1 REPAA
6 AGGVAQ
12 NSERL
17 ETRYGNASPDMPRM
31 EFLDDG
37 ARSAD
42 VIRIAMRQDEVVEA
56 PDAGRAQ
63 DRSDDAIADVEGGR
77 ADESSGID
85 EQRRSM
91 RQPDE
96 RRVALTDIEKCRM
109 KPSISARGQPRPG
122 LGKHPDRRGN
132 NDQHRDRGD
141 RREDILSDRTRS
153 PMSKVDAPTSPPA
166 STSSVDPCGSR
177 MNAASP

>member
-1 REPAA
+1 
-6 AGGVAQ
+6 
-12 NSERL
+12 
-17 ETRYGNASPDMPRM
+17 
-31 EFLDDG
+31 
-37 ARSAD
+37 
-42 VIRIAMRQDEVVEA
+42 
-56 PDAGRAQ
+56 DAGRAQ

-122 LGKHPDRRGN
+122 LGKHPDRGDDDDQRRARRARGEN
-132 NDQHRDRGD
+132 
-141 RREDILSDRTRS
+141 ILSQA
-153 PMSKVDAPTSPPA
+153 APARYEREVIS
-166 STSSVDPCGSR
+166 DDD
-177 MNAASP
+177 